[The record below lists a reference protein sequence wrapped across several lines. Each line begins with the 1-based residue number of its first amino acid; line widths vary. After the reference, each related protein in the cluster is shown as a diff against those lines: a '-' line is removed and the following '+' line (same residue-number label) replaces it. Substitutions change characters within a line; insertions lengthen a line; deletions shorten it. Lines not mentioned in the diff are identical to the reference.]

1 METVIK
7 QAEENRSRSLN
18 IASRIHEEY
27 VPLKGEVDHMR
38 REYLGLNPLPELHEE
53 EGSVITAEYVQCFTH
68 SIHID
73 SSICFFFHP
82 TFSRFQSSFYHPAK
96 GSSGGGVIGSHTVS
110 SNNFARPTLNSH
122 HPITPEATVT
132 SLAPSAP
139 ASFLPPPPPVAK
151 MRIQHPPSDIG
162 GPNRMQQSPSIGM
175 AHPTFRSEFNV
186 HLRYFFIICFCF
198 DFIFALFWPT
208 YNLFH
213 LALPRSFGSG
223 SVNF

>member
-53 EGSVITAEYVQCFTH
+53 EGSVITAEYA
-68 SIHID
+68 HIL
-73 SSICFFFHP
+73 SHFIYTSKLIIFLWISYHP
-82 TFSRFQSSFYHPAK
+82 NFSRFQSSFYHPAK
-96 GSSGGGVIGSHTVS
+96 GNSGGVIGSHTVPS
-110 SNNFARPTLNSH
+110 TNFARPTLNSH

-186 HLRYFFIICFCF
+186 HLRYF
-198 DFIFALFWPT
+198 L
-208 YNLFH
+208 
-213 LALPRSFGSG
+213 
-223 SVNF
+223 